1 MGFAFTAAT
10 VGMNAVDVFSTFKAS
25 KDSGDSTGTSILKT
39 AGSQALWAFAP
50 ELMGIAMVGDIGSAL
65 VEGGKA
71 YAKGYGN
78 QLARAQNRTYRANFG
93 GRFIDT
99 QNAYTMR
106 QRGLQAME
114 QSGMNIQQVLGSEAR
129 TYYRGL

>member
-1 MGFAFTAAT
+1 MSIAFKAAT
-10 VGMNAVDVFSTFKAS
+10 VAMNVFDVHSTYKTS
-25 KDSGDSTGTSILKT
+25 KDEGDSTGVAVLKT
-39 AGSQALWAFAP
+39 IGSQALWAFAP
-50 ELMGIAMVGDIGSAL
+50 ELAGIAMVGDIGKAL